1 MLTAHLNLCYN
12 QAVFNLKGTKMSGMT
27 WTVTCGKF
35 RKTFQDFQSAKA
47 EAEKESWLQDRA
59 AEIKTNKGNVKR
71 VRVRQPMQ
79 A

>member
-1 MLTAHLNLCYN
+1 
-12 QAVFNLKGTKMSGMT
+12 MSGMT

-35 RKTFQDFQSAKA
+35 RKTFEDFQSAKA

-59 AEIKTNKGNVKR
+59 AEIKTNLGKSKRIR
-71 VRVRQPMQ
+71 VRRFEH